1 MLNEGDESVN
11 KTADYF
17 FEKMKKGYNKYINSK
32 KQKLLKR
39 KDLIKYLESFN
50 RIDNNNYINKINNN
64 KNKEHSLNSKPKT
77 IFENSKDRI
86 PENSQKNFT
95 SINYNSDNYINKE
108 PNLNLTLNSNFIDKE
123 KFSNKINLIK
133 SFNNNLS
140 ESRKNEIL
148 YDSFFNS
155 KNSNSN
161 KNHKGNSVISGN
173 ILNLTQSK
181 IPSSLNAYKSLNL
194 LNLNDN
200 KFRPIFTK
208 RKNKISIKKLILS
221 PFKYSDNYKENRFL
235 TKIMTNPNL
244 KLLYGTNEKRAKNNI
259 KSKSI
264 SIKKKLSLKN
274 YQYNLIKNTLL
285 PLDISEKK
293 KLLKSFGKINSKCE
307 YNRKMDLV
315 TYLDEIQ
322 RKEKEL
328 IESHNEIENIYNS
341 NIQRIGFT
349 PSGKRKIHIGKMKFK
364 DIFKTNKKSYKDKYK
379 DLI

>member
-1 MLNEGDESVN
+1 M
-11 KTADYF
+11 
-17 FEKMKKGYNKYINSK
+17 
-32 KQKLLKR
+32 
-39 KDLIKYLESFN
+39 
-50 RIDNNNYINKINNN
+50 
-64 KNKEHSLNSKPKT
+64 
-77 IFENSKDRI
+77 
-86 PENSQKNFT
+86 
-95 SINYNSDNYINKE
+95 
-108 PNLNLTLNSNFIDKE
+108 TLNSNFIDKE
-123 KFSNKINLIK
+123 KFSNKIYLIK

-161 KNHKGNSVISGN
+161 KNHKGNSMISGN
-173 ILNLTQSK
+173 TLNLTQSK

-307 YNRKMDLV
+307 YNRKMDLL

-322 RKEKEL
+322 KQEKEL

-364 DIFKTNKKSYKDKYK
+364 DIFKTNKKSYKDKYS